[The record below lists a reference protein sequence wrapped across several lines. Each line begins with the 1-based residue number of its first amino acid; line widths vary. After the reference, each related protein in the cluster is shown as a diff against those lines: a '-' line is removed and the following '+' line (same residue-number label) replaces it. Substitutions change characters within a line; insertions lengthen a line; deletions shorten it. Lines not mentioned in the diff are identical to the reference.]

1 MRHSCVPLAVVVA
14 LWSSAAFA
22 AAAQVYWASDPVG
35 PGAAVMVI
43 GDALGKHATVEIV
56 RLADTAAGSPASAR
70 FSWPGE
76 GEKVEALQATEHSL
90 KFVVP
95 ATLPPGVFAYRI
107 TTASGDA
114 TGLLNRPA
122 IWWTQG
128 NRGTSTSP
136 GGILHLFGKNL
147 AASGAGGA
155 AATVLLKGPRVPAS
169 GSSET
174 LSSVRTV
181 ALTAQGDAYEATVA
195 LPTELPVGDYEVF
208 VHNSRGGSGAW
219 SEAAIAQVEKPL
231 AWPQTVFNVK
241 DFAAEGTGLKDDTTP
256 VRAALAAAEKNGGGV
271 VFFPRGRYL
280 VSAMLRVPRFTILR
294 GEKRE
299 LVNLLW
305 PDFPHPPEALVRGTN
320 SFGIEDMT
328 LYCANYKTII
338 AADTRTPEA
347 GDVFL
352 RRLRVRANL
361 YYGHPEPEEVDRRYR
376 EGLKVGFGGG
386 YWLAMLGGRNVEVRD
401 CDLYSAGC
409 VISLT
414 EPHGARIEG
423 NILGAGAG
431 AAAASSA
438 ATASSSPTTSTSVAT

>member
-136 GGILHLFGKNL
+136 GGILHLFSENL

-174 LSSVRTV
+174 LSSVGTV

-195 LPTELPVGDYEVF
+195 LPTELPVGDTRSSY
-208 VHNSRGGSGAW
+208 
-219 SEAAIAQVEKPL
+219 
-231 AWPQTVFNVK
+231 
-241 DFAAEGTGLKDDTTP
+241 TT
-256 VRAALAAAEKNGGGV
+256 
-271 VFFPRGRYL
+271 
-280 VSAMLRVPRFTILR
+280 
-294 GEKRE
+294 
-299 LVNLLW
+299 
-305 PDFPHPPEALVRGTN
+305 
-320 SFGIEDMT
+320 
-328 LYCANYKTII
+328 
-338 AADTRTPEA
+338 
-347 GDVFL
+347 
-352 RRLRVRANL
+352 
-361 YYGHPEPEEVDRRYR
+361 
-376 EGLKVGFGGG
+376 
-386 YWLAMLGGRNVEVRD
+386 
-401 CDLYSAGC
+401 
-409 VISLT
+409 
-414 EPHGARIEG
+414 
-423 NILGAGAG
+423 
-431 AAAASSA
+431 AAAAAGPGARRRSSRWKNR
-438 ATASSSPTTSTSVAT
+438 